1 MKLAKGNFFIQG
13 DYAYLDKDE
22 NFVFST
28 RMDFQI
34 KHLGYRIE
42 LQEIDTL
49 LTSLEYIDSC
59 CALYDKEKDKIVLF
73 AALNQVVENPVKQI
87 LSDAKKKLQ
96 FYMLPNKVV
105 VLDKMPLNANGK
117 IDRTKLGNYLKE

>member
-1 MKLAKGNFFIQG
+1 
-13 DYAYLDKDE
+13 
-22 NFVFST
+22 
-28 RMDFQI
+28 MDFQI

-42 LQEIDTL
+42 LQEIETL

-59 CALYDKEKDKIVLF
+59 CVLYDKEKDKIVLF
-73 AALNQVVENPVKQI
+73 AVLNQVVENPVKQI